1 MGRNVITIMAKKK
14 ISMFTAFWQSATS
27 FTFYKDILP
36 QPFSASVRY
45 FLVLALLATVF
56 ISSKYN
62 YSLSRDINKM
72 AQWVV
77 QSIPPVTIV
86 EGTVRTHAQEPF
98 VLEQGESAVIIDTTG
113 KISELDRKYK
123 SGILL
128 GKENLYFRLNSIK
141 EKDYRFTN
149 IDLFILGCGLA
160 ASFVKPDV
168 MEKGVVELSRIKEV
182 VFDTVHVERWKKKV
196 ILAGSVLFPV
206 FYFLYFAV
214 FKLIQ
219 AAFFSF
225 VIIFSNKTLKD
236 AGITYDKVLNLC
248 IYALT
253 PVTILMIVINVL
265 GFEIP
270 YIEFVYLFMYVA
282 FLLGGLS
289 QCMPRPRV
297 IEEDRRSD
305 DWDGFI

>member
-1 MGRNVITIMAKKK
+1 MTQKQ

-27 FTFYKDILP
+27 FAFYKDIMA
-36 QPFSASVRY
+36 QPFTASIRY
-45 FLVLALLATVF
+45 FLALALLATVF
-56 ISSKYN
+56 IASKYN
-62 YSLSRDINKM
+62 YSLVRDINKM

-77 QSIPPVTIV
+77 QSIPSVTI
-86 EGTVRTHAQEPF
+86 EKGTVRTHAQEPF
-98 VLEQGESAVIIDTTG
+98 VLEQGDSAIIIDTTG
-113 KISELDRKYK
+113 KITELDRKYK

-128 GKENLYFRLNSIK
+128 GKENLYLRLNSIK
-141 EKDYRFTN
+141 ERDYRFTN

-160 ASFVKPDV
+160 ATFVKPDA
-168 MEKGVVELSRIKEV
+168 MDKGIVELSRIKQV
-182 VFDTVHVERWKKKV
+182 VFDKVHVERWKKKV

-225 VIIFSNKTLKD
+225 VILFSNKALKD
-236 AGITYDKVLNLC
+236 AGIKYDRVLNLC

-253 PVTILMIVINVL
+253 PVTILMIVINIL
-265 GFEIP
+265 GLEIP

-282 FLLGGLS
+282 FLLGALS
-289 QCMPRPRV
+289 ACMPRPRV
-297 IEEDRRSD
+297 VEEDRRSG